1 MGSMSESST
10 IQAALIA
17 RLTEPDMG
25 WEHVPGRD
33 LARLPTSPMIED
45 EVKKALI
52 RLNPAIAKK
61 PSRVDEILPKLRAL
75 FLAVSDDG
83 LFATNRGMLD
93 WLRGQVTHRFIGTR
107 RDIPVQLVDF
117 SKIGRNSFV
126 VSDEVVFV
134 GADTRRYDIVLWVN
148 GFPLVVGETKT
159 PLDSSV
165 SWFDGANDIHSVYET
180 RTPAFFVPNVF
191 SFATEGKELRY
202 GAIGQPAEHWLPWAK
217 TADPIRTPSLKAML
231 RSAELLLRPEL
242 ILEIVNTYTF
252 FSYQATAS
260 GTVAKKVIPRY
271 PQVEAV
277 ESIVARAR
285 DPERDQGLVWHHQ
298 GSGKTLLMAFA
309 AAKLRQESTALDAP
323 TIVVV
328 LDRLDLFEQLASEF
342 QAVGVTDTE
351 QAEDAAQLRQM
362 LIKGRRGVI
371 VTTVFRFANAGVLS
385 RRHNIVVLVDEAH
398 RTQDGRLGRDLRA
411 ALPNATRVGLTGTPI
426 AIGARDTWENF
437 GHPDD
442 PDHVLSHY
450 SVERSIADGATLPVH
465 VETRLVDYHIDAAN
479 LNRAFAELAAEE
491 GLSDEQQSV
500 ITRRAGTVA
509 SIMASPARIR
519 EVAADIVRHYRDKI
533 APLGLKAQIVAYDR
547 AMCVAY
553 QNALSELLR
562 EDEESTVVMSCQR
575 GKDDADPEEWWV
587 YDRDRA
593 AEAKVKQRF
602 RDPDDPLKFLIV
614 TAKLLTGFD
623 APIEGVMYLDKP
635 LRAHTLFQAITRPN
649 RRWTN
654 PDTGQEKLHGLVV
667 DYVGLGKEL
676 ASALKVGY
684 TGRKKPLIDVD
695 DLYAELAHAIA
706 KALTRFDD
714 IDRTDAGFA
723 TLQQAQERLVTTR
736 QREGFA
742 KEFITAQGLFEFLWP
757 APELRNYEPDYRWLA
772 KIYASIQPSQIS
784 DKLLWIRLGA
794 KTQELIATH
803 ISGVRINASGLEEV
817 VLDAGML
824 QVIQQLDIG
833 LVDNEEDNA
842 PVTAAEVLDS
852 IAKRLARK
860 LAGAKAHPLYE
871 SLAERLEQLRQ
882 TKIIDATQSVEYLK
896 RILELARDVAK
907 ADRAEREG
915 RLDDVA
921 ILPDPRLGALTQIFL
936 EYQPDFAPQ
945 ILETIIEKIDALVLQ
960 TRYTGWQASQPGDRE
975 VRRQLRVILKE
986 YGLPPTGALFDRAYA
1001 YIAANY

>member
-1 MGSMSESST
+1 MSEAST
-10 IQAALIA
+10 VQAALIA
-17 RLTEPDMG
+17 RLVEPDMG
-25 WEHVPGRD
+25 WTHVPGRD
-33 LARLPTSPMIED
+33 LARLPTSPMVEG
-45 EVKKALI
+45 EVREALI

-61 PSRVDEILPKLRAL
+61 PSRVDEVLPKLRAL

-83 LFATNRGMLD
+83 LFATNRQMLE
-93 WLRGQVTHRFIGTR
+93 WLRGQVTHRFVGTR
-107 RDIPVQLVDF
+107 RDVPVHLIDY
-117 SKIGRNSFV
+117 SAPHKNSLI
-126 VSDEVVFV
+126 VSNEVVFV

-148 GFPLVVGETKT
+148 GLPLVIGETKT
-159 PLDSSV
+159 PVDSSV
-165 SWFDGANDIHSVYET
+165 SWFDGANEVHSIYET
-180 RTPAFFVPNVF
+180 RTPSFFVPNVF

-202 GAIGQPAEHWLPWAK
+202 GAIGQPAEHWLPWAS
-217 TADPIRTPSLKAML
+217 TADPIRMPSLQAIL

-242 ILEIVNTYTF
+242 ILEIINTYTF
-252 FSYQATAS
+252 FTYQASAT

-277 ESIVARAR
+277 EGIVTRAR
-285 DPERDQGLVWHHQ
+285 DPLRDQGLVWHHQ

-342 QAVGVTDTE
+342 RAVGVMDTAL
-351 QAEDAAQLRQM
+351 AESAPELRKM
-362 LIKGRRGVI
+362 LTKGRRGVI

-385 RRHNIVVLVDEAH
+385 RRSNIIVLVDEAH

-411 ALPNATRVGLTGTPI
+411 ALPKATRVGLTGTPI
-426 AIGARDTWENF
+426 SIGPRDTWDNF

-442 PDHVLSHY
+442 PGHVLSHY

-465 VETRLVDYHIDAAN
+465 VETRLVDFHIDAAN
-479 LNRAFAELAAEE
+479 LNQAFAELAAEE
-491 GLSDEQQSV
+491 GISDEQQSL
-500 ITRRAGTVA
+500 ITRKAGTVA
-509 SIMASPARIR
+509 SIMASPNRIAA
-519 EVAADIVRHYRDKI
+519 VAADIVRHYRAKI
-533 APLGLKAQIVAYDR
+533 APLGLKAQVVAYDR

-553 QNALSELLR
+553 QNAISELLG
-562 EDEESTVVMSCQR
+562 EDEECTVVMTCR
-575 GKDDADPEEWWV
+575 TGKDDPDPEEWWV

-602 RDPDDPLKFLIV
+602 RDPEDPLKILIV

-623 APIEGVMYLDKP
+623 APAEGVIYLDKP

-654 PDTGQEKLHGLVV
+654 PVTGQEKLHGLVV

-676 ASALKVGY
+676 AAALKVGY
-684 TGRKKPLIDVD
+684 TGRKKPLIDVE
-695 DLYAELAHAIA
+695 DLYSELAHVIA
-706 KALTRFDD
+706 TALARFDG

-723 TLQQAQERLVTTR
+723 TLQKAQERLATTKP
-736 QREGFA
+736 REGFA
-742 KEFITAQGLFEFLWP
+742 KEFIMAQGLFEFLWP
-757 APELRNYEPDYRWLA
+757 APELRTYEPDYRWLA
-772 KIYASIQPSQIS
+772 KIYASIQPSQLS
-784 DKLLWIRLGA
+784 DKLLWMRLGA
-794 KTQELIATH
+794 KTQNLIARH
-803 ISGVRINASGLEEV
+803 IGDVRIDASGLEEV
-817 VLDAGML
+817 VLDAGMV
-824 QVIQQLDIG
+824 QVIQQLDLGFDDPDDERPI
-833 LVDNEEDNA
+833 
-842 PVTAAEVLDS
+842 TAAEVLDS

-860 LAGAKAHPLYE
+860 LAGITVHPLYE

-896 RILELARDVAK
+896 RILELARDVAR

-915 RLDDVA
+915 RLGEVA

-936 EYQPDFAPQ
+936 EYQPDFTPR
-945 ILETIIEKIDALVLQ
+945 ILESVIEKIDALVLQ